1 MANKEALREL
11 QTRLAQRLQVAR
23 NEPATH
29 AWLAVECAGQGLLL
43 PLEQAGE
50 IFNAGR
56 ILAVPHT
63 QAWFAGVANLR
74 GGLHGVVD
82 LAAFLGLRARSAQE
96 HGAEGARLVALSPQL
111 GTNSALLVDRL
122 AGLRHE
128 NELSGQADEAAASRP
143 AFAGPRWQDKGGRPW
158 QEINLAA
165 LAADVQFLAIAA

>member
-11 QTRLAQRLQVAR
+11 QTRLAQRMQVAR
-23 NEPATH
+23 NEPAAH

-63 QAWFAGVANLR
+63 RPWFAGVANLR

-82 LAAFLGLRARSAQE
+82 LAVFLGLRARGAHE
-96 HGAEGARLVALSPQL
+96 VGAEGARLVALNPSL
-111 GTNSALLVDRL
+111 GVNSALLVDRL

-128 NELSGQADEAAASRP
+128 SDLADRTDESAPRP
-143 AFAGPRWQDKGGRPW
+143 GFAGMRWLDKTGHPW
-158 QEINLAA
+158 QEIKLAA
-165 LAADVQFLAIAA
+165 LAADMQFLAIAA

>member
-11 QTRLAQRLQVAR
+11 QTRLAQRMQVAR
-23 NEPATH
+23 NEPAAY
-29 AWLAVECAGQGLLL
+29 AWLAVECASQGLLL

-56 ILAVPHT
+56 VMPVPHT

-82 LAAFLGLRARSAQE
+82 LAVFLGLRARATQD
-96 HGAEGARLVALSPQL
+96 HGAEGARLVALNPSL
-111 GTNSALLVDRL
+111 GVNCALLVDRL

-128 NELSGQADEAAASRP
+128 NELSGQADQAGSQRP
-143 AFAGPRWQDKGGRPW
+143 AFAGVRWHDKGGRNW
-158 QEINLAA
+158 QEIKLAA

>member
-11 QTRLAQRLQVAR
+11 QTRLAERMQVAR
-23 NEPATH
+23 NEPAAH

-56 ILAVPHT
+56 IMGVPHT
-63 QAWFAGVANLR
+63 RSWFAGVANLR

-82 LAAFLGLRARSAQE
+82 LAVFLGLRARGAHD
-96 HGAEGARLVALSPQL
+96 HGAEGARLVALNPSL
-111 GTNSALLVDRL
+111 GVNSALLVDRL

-128 NELSGQADEAAASRP
+128 NDLAERADEAAQRP
-143 AFAGPRWQDKGGRPW
+143 GFAGMRWLDKAGRPW
-158 QEINLAA
+158 QEIKLAA
-165 LAADVQFLAIAA
+165 LAADRQFLAIAA

>member
-11 QTRLAQRLQVAR
+11 QTRLAQRMQVAR
-23 NEPATH
+23 NEPAAH
-29 AWLAVECAGQGLLL
+29 AWLAVECANQGLLL

-56 ILAVPHT
+56 VLAVPHT

-82 LAAFLGLRARSAQE
+82 LAVFLGLRARSAQE
-96 HGAEGARLVALSPQL
+96 HGAEGARLVALNPSL
-111 GTNSALLVDRL
+111 GVNCALLVDRL

-128 NELSGQADEAAASRP
+128 NELSGQAGEAELQRP
-143 AFAGPRWQDKGGRPW
+143 AFAGARWQDKGGRPW
-158 QEINLAA
+158 QEIKLAA
-165 LAADVQFLAIAA
+165 LAADTQFLAIAA

>member
-11 QTRLAQRLQVAR
+11 QTRLAERMQVAR
-23 NEPATH
+23 NEPAAH

-56 ILAVPHT
+56 IIAVPHT
-63 QAWFAGVANLR
+63 RTWFAGVANLR

-82 LAAFLGLRARSAQE
+82 LAVFLGLRARGTHD
-96 HGAEGARLVALSPQL
+96 HGAEGARLVALNPSL
-111 GTNSALLVDRL
+111 GVNSALLVDRL

-128 NELSGQADEAAASRP
+128 SDLAERADEASPRP
-143 AFAGPRWQDKGGRPW
+143 GFAGTRWLDKAGLPW
-158 QEINLAA
+158 QEIKLAA
-165 LAADVQFLAIAA
+165 LAADMQFLAIAA